1 MNGMTVILFKKIGI
15 ISLFITL
22 YLQFIFAQNVP
33 FTCNQDAYF
42 SYHESGGDFL
52 YKFTPSFNYTLIKQ
66 LDFSIN
72 GLAYNPT
79 DNFIY
84 AINESNFQIVK
95 LDKNGDYS
103 NLGYPV
109 GLPGGNYWAGTFDKN
124 GHMIISG
131 AGDAW
136 VVALDVSVSPPAIVS
151 AVEKYHEDGSSGSPV
166 FGDIAVDPISGIC
179 YSFENSSGKLVTIDL
194 NSGAVTKIG
203 TDPNPASHIF
213 GGLYFDASGE
223 LTGISLKDIYR
234 IDKVTGQASLI
245 GEGLDINSGI
255 DACGCL
261 NDIQFNKSV
270 DFPEVCQGDTINFT
284 FSIINNSDNTF
295 TEVEFA
301 DPLHPDL
308 IWLGNPTNTFGG
320 SVNFIPLT
328 NGYNLLNINEMKI
341 PPGVSEFS
349 ISALAINN
357 SSNFSFIENQ
367 AKVEGFTQT
376 WESIIDSN
384 NPITSA
390 EGDATEFR
398 ISPTPSLAFDLQ
410 SIENECYGD
419 PMSLLANVPIPGEY
433 VWETPNGEFI
443 EDKIYIKLNSTFD
456 DSGIHNI
463 TFTDDFGCQIDSFL
477 DIEIFPSPIVNLG
490 NDSMFCLENP
500 FNISVGNFED
510 YTWQDGSNSSDFLIE
525 NYGTYSVEVMNEWG
539 CLGRDSITFSTNCS
553 TELYVP
559 NAFSPNEDG
568 ENDFFKVYGIEVV
581 NFNLKIFDRWG
592 AFVFESS
599 NIEYGWNGIFK
610 GKRKANGVYVYL
622 IDATFLDGTTIQKK
636 GDFTLMR

>member
-1 MNGMTVILFKKIGI
+1 MNGMTVISFKKIGT
-15 ISLFITL
+15 SLLFITL
-22 YLQFIFAQNVP
+22 YLQFIFSQNIP
-33 FTCNQDAYF
+33 FTCNHDTYF
-42 SYHESGGDFL
+42 SYHESGGDYF
-52 YKFTPSFNYTLIKQ
+52 YKFNPSFNFTLIKQ

-72 GLAYNPT
+72 GLAYNPN

-84 AINESNFQIVK
+84 AINESNFQIVR
-95 LDKNGDYS
+95 LDRNGDHL
-103 NLGYPV
+103 NLGFPV
-109 GLPGGNYWAGTFDKN
+109 GLPGGSYWAGTFDKN

-136 VVALDVSVSPPAIVS
+136 VVALDVSVSPPVIVS
-151 AVEKYHEDGSSGSPV
+151 AVEKYYADGSSGNPV

-179 YSFENSSGKLVTIDL
+179 YSFENSFGKLVTIDL

-203 TDPNPASHIF
+203 TDPNPSSHIF

-223 LTGISLKDIYR
+223 LTGISLKDIYK
-234 IDKVTGQASLI
+234 INKATGQVTLI

-270 DFPEVCQGDTINFT
+270 DSPEVCYGDTITFT
-284 FSIINNSDNTF
+284 FSIINNSDNAF
-295 TEVEFA
+295 AEVEFA

-320 SVNFIPLT
+320 TVDFITLA
-328 NGYNLLNINEMKI
+328 NGYNLLNIKDMQI

-349 ISALAINN
+349 LSAKAIGN

-367 AKVEGFTQT
+367 AKIEGFTQI

-390 EGDATEFR
+390 EGDATQFK
-398 ISPTPSLAFDLQ
+398 ISLTPSLEFDLQ
-410 SIENECYGD
+410 SLENECYGS
-419 PMSLLANVPIPGEY
+419 PISLFADVPFSGEY

-443 EDKIYIKLNSTFD
+443 EDQIYIKLNSTFD
-456 DSGIHNI
+456 DSGIYNI
-463 TFTDDFGCQIDSFL
+463 IFTDDFGCQIDSFL
-477 DIEIFPSPIVNLG
+477 NIEIAPSPIVNLG
-490 NDSMFCLENP
+490 NDSMFCLENS
-500 FNISVGNFED
+500 FYILAGNFEN
-510 YTWQDGSNSSDFLIE
+510 YTWQDGSNSSDFLVE
-525 NYGTYSVEVMNEWG
+525 NYGNFSVEVMNEWG
-539 CLGRDSITFSTNCS
+539 CFGRDSITFSTNCS

-568 ENDFFKVYGIEVV
+568 ENDFFKAYGIEVV

-592 AFVFESS
+592 AFLFESN
-599 NIEYGWNGIFK
+599 NIELGWNGYFK
-610 GKRKANGVYVYL
+610 GKRKENGVYVYL
-622 IDATFLDGTTIQKK
+622 IEATFLDGTTIRKE